1 MNCLVDDFLT
11 RFFRPILDLQL
22 ISIGYNLFQEIP
34 AAGIDEW
41 FKLKGRS
48 SKSHVDGHCH
58 LKITLTTGKVTY
70 RGPVISL
77 QGWQIV
83 RSKDLKLKSRKH
95 SHKLKIIT
103 ELRTDS
109 VFPLFHFGF
118 LCSIC
123 FHFNQF

>member
-41 FKLKGRS
+41 FKFKGRS

-83 RSKDLKLKSRKH
+83 RSKDLKLKSKEAFTQ
-95 SHKLKIIT
+95 I
-103 ELRTDS
+103 E
-109 VFPLFHFGF
+109 
-118 LCSIC
+118 
-123 FHFNQF
+123 NNY